1 MQDVQESPAAGPTG
15 TCPMEPVDASG
26 LGERE
31 EAPEAPYLSARGLE
45 LETYAGFVYRNVD
58 LDVFKGRVT
67 AVRGRNGS
75 GKSALLLT
83 LAGRMKPTGGTLSV
97 GGLELPRERAKAEF
111 DLHGLSARDGAVE
124 EHLCWWGLGDVARVR
139 VRDLTAEKLA
149 RLGIA
154 LAFVGDPDA
163 AVVDDVEDQLTLS
176 QSRGLMELLARAARE
191 RHAAVAVAVV
201 ERDLA
206 RMADSCAYLAKEGE

>member
-83 LAGRMKPTGGTLSV
+83 LAGRMKPTGGMLFV
-97 GGLELPRERAKAEF
+97 GGLELPRERAKAERHVGLGLF
-111 DLHGLSARDGAVE
+111 KGLNDLPENLSARSA
-124 EHLCWWGLGDVARVR
+124 C
-139 VRDLTAEKLA
+139 
-149 RLGIA
+149 
-154 LAFVGDPDA
+154 
-163 AVVDDVEDQLTLS
+163 
-176 QSRGLMELLARAARE
+176 
-191 RHAAVAVAVV
+191 
-201 ERDLA
+201 
-206 RMADSCAYLAKEGE
+206 

>member
-1 MQDVQESPAAGPTG
+1 M
-15 TCPMEPVDASG
+15 
-26 LGERE
+26 
-31 EAPEAPYLSARGLE
+31 
-45 LETYAGFVYRNVD
+45 
-58 LDVFKGRVT
+58 
-67 AVRGRNGS
+67 
-75 GKSALLLT
+75 
-83 LAGRMKPTGGTLSV
+83 
-97 GGLELPRERAKAEF
+97 
-111 DLHGLSARDGAVE
+111 E
-124 EHLCWWGLGDVARVR
+124 EHLCWWGLGDVVRVR

-154 LAFVGDPDA
+154 LAFVGDLDA

>member
-1 MQDVQESPAAGPTG
+1 MLAG
-15 TCPMEPVDASG
+15 A
-26 LGERE
+26 
-31 EAPEAPYLSARGLE
+31 
-45 LETYAGFVYRNVD
+45 
-58 LDVFKGRVT
+58 
-67 AVRGRNGS
+67 
-75 GKSALLLT
+75 SALGGT
-83 LAGRMKPTGGTLSV
+83 ARYGGLAGEIYI
-97 GGLELPRERAKAEF
+97 GLNTAAKAEF
-111 DLHGLSARDGAVE
+111 DLYGLSARDGAVE

>member
-31 EAPEAPYLSARGLE
+31 EAPEAPYLSARDLE

-83 LAGRMKPTGGTLSV
+83 LAGRMKPTGGMLSV
-97 GGLELPRERAKAEF
+97 GGLELPRERAKAERHVGLGLFKDLNDLPENLSARSAAKAEF

-124 EHLCWWGLGDVARVR
+124 
-139 VRDLTAEKLA
+139 
-149 RLGIA
+149 
-154 LAFVGDPDA
+154 
-163 AVVDDVEDQLTLS
+163 
-176 QSRGLMELLARAARE
+176 
-191 RHAAVAVAVV
+191 
-201 ERDLA
+201 
-206 RMADSCAYLAKEGE
+206 